1 MDAFITKKRP
11 LADVDTNNN
20 NLAASPPSS
29 SLSQSSFPPTK
40 KAKTAAK
47 ASELSAKPSRA
58 KKTSAKPKA
67 AKTIGHCSL
76 NKKEFGDKIK
86 DCLALE
92 KYEVQRMS
100 FKVRGYHLIQVWN
113 VLTVANNCRWKW
125 MLHSSKTSLEIR
137 ELKSPHKVSS
147 FSKVEGAV
155 LNDTSL

>member
-47 ASELSAKPSRA
+47 ASDLSAKPSRA

-100 FKVRGYHLIQVWN
+100 FKVRGYHLYTGMECANYSEQ
-113 VLTVANNCRWKW
+113 LQMEMDVAFFKDFFGD
-125 MLHSSKTSLEIR
+125 KGIEIT
-137 ELKSPHKVSS
+137 PQ
-147 FSKVEGAV
+147 G
-155 LNDTSL
+155 